1 MYISTQD
8 PRPASSERQSES
20 SLLDVIDVLGD
31 SKWLVAAI
39 TCVGLA
45 AALVFVA
52 VVPPNYEA
60 TTLIQVEEGK
70 SAGMSTGSAYT
81 DAASL
86 FESRSP
92 AVAEISILR
101 SGVVLGDVVDRLGLD
116 VSARPKYVP
125 VIGDWLARDATGPSR
140 PGFPGLP
147 GLPGLP
153 GYVYGNESIQIS
165 RLVVPRESE
174 GKPFS
179 VVLTANGY
187 DMRDPRGH
195 LVLKGTFGK
204 LEDFGAGA
212 GRGQILVAAAVGNA
226 GAEFHVERLP
236 RGDVI
241 EKLQRRL
248 KIDEQGKQSGMLR
261 MRLTGS
267 DPEMVANT
275 LNEIGNSYL
284 RQNVERKTAEAEKAL
299 VFVESILPNLR
310 SQIAEAEGK
319 VTRFRNKNAASNIT
333 ARGRLALDQSVR
345 LETTLHELQN
355 KRKELATNFLGDHP
369 SMRALDAQ
377 IAGVSAELG
386 GVNKRIKALPAVE
399 QETLGLSRE
408 LKAKSDL
415 YVSLLNS
422 AQQIR
427 LAKEGR
433 VGNVRVVDAAWP
445 SQEPAG
451 PKPVALLA
459 AGATGGLVLGAL
471 LALLRNSV
479 RRGVQDPDSIDS
491 RTALSV
497 LTTVPFSRTQKGL
510 ASTTRRKQGDMRVL
524 AICSPQDPAVESL
537 RSMRT
542 ALQRKMP
549 GARSN
554 IVVITGPTHGI
565 GKSFTSSNLAAV
577 LGATGQRVLL
587 IDADMRKGH
596 LNDSFALPPGPG
608 LSEILTGKCGLGHAV
623 HRNVVP
629 NVDFIAAGGP
639 SPAPADLLTT
649 RIAELLLREASGAY
663 DYVIVDTPPVLAAAD
678 AAILA
683 QWAGA
688 VFLIAR
694 AQVTSL
700 RELHESEKRLSQRGI
715 EVDGVIYTGVDVSKR
730 RNDIYSYGGYEYRMT
745 H

>member
-1 MYISTQD
+1 MYMFTQD
-8 PRPASSERQSES
+8 PRPAPIERQSES

-31 SKWLVAAI
+31 NKWLIAAI

-45 AALVFVA
+45 AAFVWVA
-52 VVPPNYEA
+52 AVPPSYEA
-60 TTLIQVEEGK
+60 TTLIQVEEGRP
-70 SAGMSTGSAYT
+70 GGSTTASAYT
-81 DAASL
+81 DAANL
-86 FESRSP
+86 FENRSP

-116 VSARPKYVP
+116 VSARPKYLP
-125 VIGDWLARDATGPSR
+125 VFGEWLAREATGPSR
-140 PGFPGLP
+140 PGFLGM
-147 GLPGLP
+147 P
-153 GYVYGNESIQIS
+153 GYVHGNESIQVS

-174 GKPFS
+174 GQPFS

-187 DMRDPRGH
+187 EMRDPKGR
-195 LVLKGTFGK
+195 LVLTGTVGK
-204 LEDFGAGA
+204 LEEFRASTGQ
-212 GRGQILVAAAVGNA
+212 GQILVAAATGRP
-226 GAEFHVERLP
+226 GAEFQVERLA
-236 RGDVI
+236 RAAVI

-248 KIDEQGKQSGMLR
+248 KIDEQGKQSGVLR
-261 MRLTGS
+261 MRLADS
-267 DPEMVANT
+267 NPELVAHT
-275 LNEIGNSYL
+275 LNEIGNSYV
-284 RQNVERKTAEAEKAL
+284 RRNVERKTAEAEKAL
-299 VFVESILPNLR
+299 VFVESMLPSLR
-310 SQIAEAEGK
+310 SQIAEAEAML
-319 VTRFRNKNAASNIT
+319 TRFRNQNAAFDT
-333 ARGRLALDQSVR
+333 PTRGKLAMEQSVR
-345 LETTLHELQN
+345 LETTLLDLQN
-355 KRKELATNFLGDHP
+355 RRKELSTNFLGDHP
-369 SMRALDAQ
+369 AMRTIDAQ
-377 IAGVSAELG
+377 IAGVIAELG
-386 GVNKRIKALPAVE
+386 NVNKRIRVLPAVE

-408 LKAKSDL
+408 LKVQSDL

-433 VGNVRVVDAAWP
+433 IGNVRVVDAAWP
-445 SQEPAG
+445 PHEPAG

-471 LALLRNSV
+471 LALLRNGV
-479 RRGVQDPDSIDS
+479 RRGVQDPDGIETG
-491 RTALSV
+491 TALSV
-497 LTTVPFSRTQKGL
+497 LTTVPFSKAQKRL
-510 ASTTRRKQGDMRVL
+510 ASATGPGEGDMRVL

-577 LGATGQRVLL
+577 LAATGQRVLL

-596 LNDSFALPPGPG
+596 LNESFSLPVGPG
-608 LSEILTGKCGLGHAV
+608 LSEILTGKSGLGHAI
-623 HRNVVP
+623 HRNVAP

-639 SPAPADLLTT
+639 SQTPADLLTT
-649 RIAELLLREASGAY
+649 RTAELLLREASGAY
-663 DYVIVDTPPVLAAAD
+663 DYVVVDTPPVLAASD

-694 AQVTSL
+694 ANVTSL

-715 EVDGVIYTGVDVSKR
+715 DVDGVIYTAVDVSKR

>member
-1 MYISTQD
+1 MYIYGQD
-8 PRPASSERQSES
+8 PRPAPPERQGES
-20 SLLDVIDVLGD
+20 SLLDVIDILGD
-31 SKWLVAAI
+31 SKWLIAAI

-45 AALVFVA
+45 AALLYVA
-52 VVPPNYEA
+52 VVPPTYEA
-60 TTLIQVEEGK
+60 TTLIQVEEGR
-70 SAGMSTGSAYT
+70 SGGPTTASAYT

-92 AVAEISILR
+92 AVGEISILR
-101 SGVVLGDVVDRLGLD
+101 SGVVLGDVVDRLGLN
-116 VSARPKYVP
+116 VSTRPKYVP
-125 VIGDWLARDATGPSR
+125 VIGEWLARKATGPSR
-140 PGFPGLP
+140 PGFLGM
-147 GLPGLP
+147 P
-153 GYVYGNESIQIS
+153 GYVRGNESIQIG
-165 RLVVPRESE
+165 RFLVPRENE
-174 GKPFS
+174 GQPFS

-187 DMRDPRGH
+187 EMRHPQGH
-195 LVLKGTFGK
+195 LVLTGTLGK

-212 GRGQILVAAAVGNA
+212 GHGQILVAAAVGSP
-226 GAEFHVERLP
+226 GAEFQVERLP
-236 RGDVI
+236 RAIVI

-248 KIDEQGKQSGMLR
+248 KIDEQGKQSGVLR
-261 MRLTGS
+261 MRLAGS
-267 DPEMVANT
+267 DPELVANT
-275 LNEIGNSYL
+275 LNEIGNSYV
-284 RQNVERKTAEAEKAL
+284 RRNVERKTAEAEKAL
-299 VFVESILPNLR
+299 VFVESMLPSLR
-310 SQIAEAEGK
+310 SQIMEAEGML
-319 VTRFRNKNAASNIT
+319 TRFRNQNGAFDVAV
-333 ARGRLALDQSVR
+333 RGKLALEQSVR
-345 LETTLHELQN
+345 LETTLLELQN
-355 KRKELATNFLGDHP
+355 RRKDLSSNFLGDHP
-369 SMRALDAQ
+369 SMRAIDAQ
-377 IAGVSAELG
+377 IAGVIAELG
-386 GVNKRIKALPAVE
+386 SVSRRIKVLPAVE

-408 LKAKSDL
+408 LKVQSDL

-433 VGNVRVVDAAWP
+433 VGNVRVVDPAWP
-445 SQEPAG
+445 PQEPAG
-451 PKPVALLA
+451 PMPAALLA

-471 LALLRNSV
+471 LALLRNGV
-479 RRGVQDPDSIDS
+479 RRGVQDPDGIESG
-491 RTALSV
+491 TALSV
-497 LTTVPFSRTQKGL
+497 LTTVPFSSTQKRL
-510 ASTTRRKQGDMRVL
+510 ASTTRSTQGDIRVL

-542 ALQRKMP
+542 ALQRKIP

-596 LNDSFALPPGPG
+596 LNDSFVLPPGPG
-608 LSEILTGKCGLGHAV
+608 LSEILMGKSGLGHAV
-623 HRNVVP
+623 HRNVAP

-639 SPAPADLLTT
+639 SPTPADLLTT
-649 RIAELLLREASGAY
+649 RTAELLLREASGAY
-663 DYVIVDTPPVLAAAD
+663 DYVVVDTAPVLAASD

-694 AQVTSL
+694 ANVTSL

-715 EVDGVIYTGVDVSKR
+715 DVDGVIYTGVDVSKR
-730 RNDIYSYGGYEYRMT
+730 RNDIYSYGSYEYRMT